1 LPPKSSIAICAAVTD
16 PWPVGVEAG
25 PVMSV
30 STPILTT
37 SSETWALAMPRL
49 EVSSKAERPIVL
61 PLNFII
67 ASLIVSAIV
76 DALFDPRDSA
86 VLLRREG
93 LS

>member
-1 LPPKSSIAICAAVTD
+1 
-16 PWPVGVEAG
+16 
-25 PVMSV
+25 MSV

-49 EVSSKAERPIVL
+49 EISKAARPIA
-61 PLNFII
+61 PLLIFII
-67 ASLIVSAIV
+67 ASLIVSTIV

>member
-1 LPPKSSIAICAAVTD
+1 
-16 PWPVGVEAG
+16 
-25 PVMSV
+25 
-30 STPILTT
+30 
-37 SSETWALAMPRL
+37 MPRL

-67 ASLIVSAIV
+67 ASLIVGRIV